1 MRPSFP
7 KYPNLAGEDKSSVA
21 TYKQSMFESADNRK
35 KSDADNINAKKVQ
48 GSVS

>member
-21 TYKQSMFESADNRK
+21 MYKQSMFESADDRR